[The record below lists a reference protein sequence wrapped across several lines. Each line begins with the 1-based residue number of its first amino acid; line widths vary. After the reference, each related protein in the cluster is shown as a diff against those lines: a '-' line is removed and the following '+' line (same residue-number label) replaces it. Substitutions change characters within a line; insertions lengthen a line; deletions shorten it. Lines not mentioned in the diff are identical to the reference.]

1 MSRKGYRIPH
11 FVAIIREIETKT
23 GVNADDARTA
33 IESYIAIISNY
44 LYDGKVVSIK
54 GLGNLEVCK
63 RRGGTFR
70 NPKEGTLIEKEEA
83 LRVRFRPCAALKRLI
98 NG

>member
-1 MSRKGYRIPH
+1 MSSKGYRVPH
-11 FVAIIREIETKT
+11 FVTIIREIEQKT
-23 GVNADDARTA
+23 GVNADDARIA

-54 GLGNLEVCK
+54 GLGNFEVCK
-63 RRGGTFR
+63 RRGGMFR
-70 NPKEGTLIEKEEA
+70 NPREGTYVEKEEA
-83 LRVRFRPCAALKRLI
+83 LRIRFKPSAYLKRLI

>member
-1 MSRKGYRIPH
+1 MASKGYRVPH
-11 FVAIIREIETKT
+11 FATIIREIEQKT

-33 IESYIAIISNY
+33 IESYVAIVSNY
-44 LYDGKVVSIK
+44 LYDGKAASIK
-54 GLGNLEVCK
+54 GIGNFEVCK
-63 RRGGTFR
+63 RRGGIFR
-70 NPKEGTLIEKEEA
+70 NPKEGTLVEKEEA